1 MNSLR
6 AASDVGLRFVYMYTV
21 IMANIRVRSS
31 EQVDIKLDVEISS

>member
-1 MNSLR
+1 VNSLR
-6 AASDVGLRFVYMYTV
+6 AASDVGLRFVYMYAA